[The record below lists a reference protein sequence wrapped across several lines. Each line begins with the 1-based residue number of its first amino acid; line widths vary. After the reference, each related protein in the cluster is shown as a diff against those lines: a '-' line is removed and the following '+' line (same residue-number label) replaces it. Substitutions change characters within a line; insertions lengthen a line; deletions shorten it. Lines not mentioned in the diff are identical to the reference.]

1 MKIKRDGEK
10 RVDPMEI
17 LTQKM
22 RKGEHMF
29 LRDYKQWVVY
39 NFLAFS
45 EEDQQ
50 KIKKI
55 NERQQWFWRR
65 M

>member
-55 NERQQWFWRR
+55 NER
-65 M
+65 